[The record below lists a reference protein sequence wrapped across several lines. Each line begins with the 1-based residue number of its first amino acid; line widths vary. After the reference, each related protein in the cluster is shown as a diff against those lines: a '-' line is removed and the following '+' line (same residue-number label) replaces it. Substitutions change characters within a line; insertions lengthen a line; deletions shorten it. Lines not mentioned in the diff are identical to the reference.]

1 MALLLLSL
9 PRSPELPVPQD
20 ADSIV
25 GCEVSESSTLAELA
39 LPPPIAGMARL
50 PKVTAESADSEALV
64 IASSSNSEQ

>member
-1 MALLLLSL
+1 MALLLLFL
-9 PRSPELPVPQD
+9 PRSPELPVPED

-25 GCEVSESSTLAELA
+25 GCEVSDSSSLAELS

-64 IASSSNSEQ
+64 IVSSVNSDN